1 MPWARTKSDTS
12 TGLRVPD
19 LRFSGILPPG
29 DYRGPSPAFR
39 WPLMG
44 KHERTV
50 GIFNRRQFLC
60 RQLKRSEGEQ
70 YVGLM
75 ASIAVM
81 AITKLSIATEE
92 SGAAQRV
99 ENLK

>member
-1 MPWARTKSDTS
+1 
-12 TGLRVPD
+12 
-19 LRFSGILPPG
+19 
-29 DYRGPSPAFR
+29 
-39 WPLMG
+39 MG

-81 AITKLSIATEE
+81 AITKWSIATQE
-92 SGAAQRV
+92 SAPLNA
-99 ENLK
+99 

>member
-1 MPWARTKSDTS
+1 
-12 TGLRVPD
+12 
-19 LRFSGILPPG
+19 
-29 DYRGPSPAFR
+29 
-39 WPLMG
+39 MG

-50 GIFNRRQFLC
+50 GTFNRRQFLC

-81 AITKLSIATEE
+81 AITKWSIATQE
-92 SGAAQRV
+92 SAPLSA
-99 ENLK
+99 